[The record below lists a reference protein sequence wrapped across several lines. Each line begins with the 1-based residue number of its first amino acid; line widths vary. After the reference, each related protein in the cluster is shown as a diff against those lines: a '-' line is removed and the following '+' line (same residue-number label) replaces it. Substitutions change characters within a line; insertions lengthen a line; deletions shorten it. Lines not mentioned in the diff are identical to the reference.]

1 MENDSAQGSWT
12 QTLQFCSHSH
22 QPRLSSW
29 GSSRLC
35 SPSVGFQG
43 KWLQTEFC
51 VLALQV
57 AVCISSHLSLVDRSS
72 TMFYSWILSGF
83 LSQMWCFRMGS
94 PTWGL
99 EPPLLRGKPP
109 AAEISLQSFSCHPWE
124 PSQPSRVSSVLPTSL
139 VVVKWFLLSA
149 LGYKDSLQLVFS
161 WLFRMISLQFSCNSS
176 LVPRGSLCSFHLLF
190 CHLGLPYLYQNI
202 LSLWKLFCKYVI
214 RKIIKSRLVWKYNI
228 FPCLPAMRIV
238 TLPEASGCSLLNG
251 RGNIHGGRYREKSTS
266 FI

>member
-1 MENDSAQGSWT
+1 MTPSCYLSISLKHHRVGQSNSWGRHYCFSSGWCHLEGSALPEKDGSYSIGNDSAQGSWT

-124 PSQPSRVSSVLPTSL
+124 PSQPSRVSSVLPTSHMR
-139 VVVKWFLLSA
+139 WSSF
-149 LGYKDSLQLVFS
+149 FF
-161 WLFRMISLQFSCNSS
+161 WS
-176 LVPRGSLCSFHLLF
+176 LVLR
-190 CHLGLPYLYQNI
+190 
-202 LSLWKLFCKYVI
+202 
-214 RKIIKSRLVWKYNI
+214 I
-228 FPCLPAMRIV
+228 F
-238 TLPEASGCSLLNG
+238 SN
-251 RGNIHGGRYREKSTS
+251 
-266 FI
+266 